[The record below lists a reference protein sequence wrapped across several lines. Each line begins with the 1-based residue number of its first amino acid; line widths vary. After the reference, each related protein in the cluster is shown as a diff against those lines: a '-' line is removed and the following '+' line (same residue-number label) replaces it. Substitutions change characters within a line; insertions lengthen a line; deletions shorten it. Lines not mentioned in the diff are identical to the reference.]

1 MAYESYYTNKIIK
14 TTKAQYD
21 ALKNGESVKGYK
33 LNEKDTFVLDIDS
46 LYNDLANKTET
57 DNGINKSLYNLGY
70 YDTIT
75 ENSDGTYTITRQT
88 GDVILDGSEDGW
100 SIYLQGLWAYIKVYN
115 IIPVTNQNNVGQFIT
130 NRGPAV
136 SITTMFHTSS
146 GIQIAQDGET
156 INIRPN
162 VSSINSLDT
171 FKQWL
176 AQNPISIQYKLA
188 TATTEKVEKNHYA
201 RYNQRFILEHN
212 KSEAKRSANL
222 FNTNNVEY
230 GSIHEDGTNLW
241 NGTARARSFYI
252 PVLANTYY
260 SISTNNSE
268 LLIYELYQYDS
279 NKSHIEPYTSIL
291 NNTFTFLTRN
301 NTYYIRILFR
311 NTSNTDFNLDIL
323 SNVMLNEGSTPL
335 PYQPYEGKV
344 VHEKDLDN
352 YVTTDTDQTIS
363 GYKKISSI
371 GIDTINGATLGN
383 AIMRQNTSTGDVIL
397 GSTVRQLRLW
407 GNGDRP
413 TYSKDDGVSY
423 KNLALLSDLDNYTR
437 KTIMLPDNTN
447 LDTVDASGFYRLMN
461 MSSNTNFSHSQM
473 IVSRGDDTIAQMVFP
488 YGDTKM
494 YIRTGNPFNTSGG
507 LWHDWKEVAF
517 TDHTHTSI
525 NTAFVFKNEDMPE
538 AEGSA
543 ISANLAGTTT
553 AHKLTLYRNG
563 LSIPYQMD
571 DSNDGGILRCR
582 GTSESNTIL
591 ELATWD
597 DSGAGETIQFNY
609 YPTNSQATPTYSVT
623 VPKKTGTILLTTDS
637 SSAGNRGANKVVL
650 AKADGQIDSDK
661 FTVTSAGT
669 KKSTIQYNTTEGCL
683 EFVFE

>member
-1 MAYESYYTNKIIK
+1 MAYESATYYTNKIIK

-21 ALKNGESVKGYK
+21 ALKNGESVKGYT
-33 LNEKDTFVLDIDS
+33 LNAKDTFVLDIDS

-57 DNGINKSLYNLGY
+57 YNGINKSLYNLGY

-88 GDVILDGSEDGW
+88 GYVILDGSEDGW
-100 SIYLQGLWAYIKVYN
+100 GIYLQGLWAYIKVYN

-136 SITTMFHTSS
+136 SITTMINTSS
-146 GIQIAQDGET
+146 GIQIAQDELS

-162 VSSINSLDT
+162 VSSINSLET

-176 AQNPISIQYKLA
+176 AQNNIAIQYKLA
-188 TATTEKVEKNHYA
+188 TSYTEKVEKNHYA
-201 RYNQRFILEHN
+201 RYNEHFVLEHN
-212 KSEAKRSANL
+212 KSEAERSANL
-222 FNTNNVEY
+222 FNANNVEY
-230 GSIHEDGTNLW
+230 GSINEDGSNLE
-241 NGTARARSFYI
+241 NGHARARSFYI

-279 NKSHIEPYTSIL
+279 NKSHIEPYTGGIL

-311 NTSNTDFNLDIL
+311 NTTNTSFNLDIL
-323 SNVMLNEGSTPL
+323 SRVMLNYGTTPL
-335 PYQPYEGKV
+335 PYQQYEGKV

-352 YVTTDTDQTIS
+352 YVTTDTAQSIS

-437 KTIMLPDNTN
+437 KTIMLPDNIN

-461 MSSNTNFSHSQM
+461 MSSNTIFSHGQM
-473 IVSRGDDTIAQMVFP
+473 IVCRGEDTVAQMVFP
-488 YGDTKM
+488 YSSTKM
-494 YIRTGNPFNTSGG
+494 YVRTGNPFASGV
-507 LWHDWKEVAF
+507 WRDWKEVAF
-517 TDHTHTSI
+517 TDHTHTSL
-525 NTAFVFKNEDMPE
+525 NTAFVFKNEDMPQ
-538 AEGSA
+538 G
-543 ISANLAGTTT
+543 SANLSATTT

-563 LSIPYQMD
+563 LSVPYQMD
-571 DSNDGGILRCR
+571 NSNDGGILRCR
-582 GTSESNTIL
+582 GNSESNVIF

-637 SSAGNRGANKVVL
+637 NSAGNAEANKVVTRNDAGSIQTEKL
-650 AKADGQIDSDK
+650 AVSSGTTTKA
-661 FTVTSAGT
+661 TM
-669 KKSTIQYNTTEGCL
+669 QYNSTEDCI
-683 EFVFE
+683 EFIFA